1 MARRILRGGIYWAK
15 LDPTHQ
21 AKLGKPSETT
31 ICATRCGV
39 EQQGTRPV
47 LVVSIDSFNQNSK
60 SAIAFAITSKKPRV
74 KYPLIYQLPEDLL
87 PKPSWVKIT
96 QIRTLSIER
105 LGKCLAKIEEEDYQ
119 KVMAAFN
126 RICC

>member
-15 LDPTHQ
+15 LDPTI
-21 AKLGKPSETT
+21 GK
-31 ICATRCGV
+31 

-47 LVVSIDSFNQNSK
+47 VVVSIESFNNNSD
-60 SAIAFAITSKKPRV
+60 SAIAFAITSKKPKV
-74 KYPLIYQLPEDLL
+74 KYPLVWELPSDLL

-96 QIRTLSIER
+96 QIRTLSTKR
-105 LGKCLAKIEEEDYQ
+105 LGKYLAKVEEEDYQ
-119 KVMAAFN
+119 KIMTAFN